1 MAAPEQARVP
11 GGAFGRSPEGGDGWG
26 GAWWWVLRKELRSA
40 DHPAARPAWQDV
52 AQPAVRGGGSL
63 LPGPEPEGTLGPE
76 GWGQLSRS
84 CPRPRP
90 SPGLPFSSCSTA
102 TGSVGGG
109 GSSTRLSSASTR
121 PGRLGGQMPMWSP
134 GWYWSPSWPPVSRRT
149 RMVARLGMGRRG
161 SYRRA
166 EGMKGREGRMREEG
180 PGVWGRRG
188 RDRCVLGSGPPHVDL
203 LLCRF
208 STERTVAWNIFRL
221 CTWIRPEGWG
231 ANETEPEL
239 GTWAWPPSESGD
251 PREPKGPTES
261 G

>member
-1 MAAPEQARVP
+1 
-11 GGAFGRSPEGGDGWG
+11 
-26 GAWWWVLRKELRSA
+26 
-40 DHPAARPAWQDV
+40 
-52 AQPAVRGGGSL
+52 
-63 LPGPEPEGTLGPE
+63 
-76 GWGQLSRS
+76 
-84 CPRPRP
+84 
-90 SPGLPFSSCSTA
+90 
-102 TGSVGGG
+102 
-109 GSSTRLSSASTR
+109 
-121 PGRLGGQMPMWSP
+121 
-134 GWYWSPSWPPVSRRT
+134 
-149 RMVARLGMGRRG
+149 
-161 SYRRA
+161 
-166 EGMKGREGRMREEG
+166 MKGREGRMREEG